1 MSIIILGL
9 IISSIVRSNNLTL
22 FIGNCLVTVIMAGFI
37 FSDRI
42 ETISHH
48 LKKKIPFIA
57 LCMLSLQFLIHSW
70 IEGGE
75 ARQMITNP
83 PQPERY
89 QHDTKVYLRAYYLM
103 NQDISYHQAIA
114 TSYDQDTRTK
124 GNPPDLW
131 GFRFPTVFY
140 FWHIATF
147 GQAIGIYYLFLLNG
161 LLILGLSY
169 KIARIHISPGVALLA
184 PTLVLPYLVM
194 GSTTPELLQMEWW
207 GIAPLFLC
215 MWGIMTKKTIPIFL
229 GALVA
234 VMCRET
240 YALPIIGLFLAA
252 IVGKDKATLK
262 GILYAGIGAFLLFL
276 LHFQAVTQIMQLTQ
290 QQIFTGRQHVLT
302 FEFIRQVLAYA
313 TQRYL
318 GAPYKLFSIYIFMSC
333 IMAGK
338 ALFRH
343 HGQIPLYSTL
353 LFPIGLSLIAFIRIG
368 LCCWSDYWGVMIG
381 PLLCLIT
388 AISVG
393 VQLPQQ
399 KNI

>member
-1 MSIIILGL
+1 
-9 IISSIVRSNNLTL
+9 
-22 FIGNCLVTVIMAGFI
+22 
-37 FSDRI
+37 
-42 ETISHH
+42 
-48 LKKKIPFIA
+48 
-57 LCMLSLQFLIHSW
+57 
-70 IEGGE
+70 
-75 ARQMITNP
+75 
-83 PQPERY
+83 
-89 QHDTKVYLRAYYLM
+89 
-103 NQDISYHQAIA
+103 
-114 TSYDQDTRTK
+114 
-124 GNPPDLW
+124 
-131 GFRFPTVFY
+131 
-140 FWHIATF
+140 
-147 GQAIGIYYLFLLNG
+147 
-161 LLILGLSY
+161 
-169 KIARIHISPGVALLA
+169 
-184 PTLVLPYLVM
+184 
-194 GSTTPELLQMEWW
+194 
-207 GIAPLFLC
+207 
-215 MWGIMTKKTIPIFL
+215 
-229 GALVA
+229 
-234 VMCRET
+234 
-240 YALPIIGLFLAA
+240 
-252 IVGKDKATLK
+252 
-262 GILYAGIGAFLLFL
+262 
-276 LHFQAVTQIMQLTQ
+276 MQLTQ